1 METEDG
7 AWRKQKPKSTETQK
21 DESQPRYKRAHWS
34 TQVASIHPCRESKK
48 LQASDSNLELCRA
61 QRLTSI
67 APAREGARSSRK

>member
-1 METEDG
+1 MEE
-7 AWRKQKPKSTETQK
+7 AETKKHRNSK

-67 APAREGARSSRK
+67 APAREGARPTRK